1 MVDFKDIQAL
11 ADKIAE
17 QFNPVR
23 IILFG
28 SYAAGTAGPDSDV
41 DFLVVLPFEG
51 KTWKMASTIRSRIR
65 PSFPMDLLVRTPQ
78 QLRQRLAMNDVFLHD
93 ITQRG
98 KTLYEA

>member
-11 ADKIAE
+11 ADRIAAE
-17 QFNPVR
+17 FNPKR

-28 SYAAGTAGPDSDV
+28 SYADGTAGRDSDV
-41 DFLVVLPFEG
+41 DLLVVLPFEG
-51 KTWKMASTIRSRIR
+51 KTWKMASNIRSHIR

-78 QLRQRLAMNDVFLHD
+78 QLESRLKMHDVFIRD
-93 ITQRG
+93 ITRKG